1 MNYME
6 ILKITAKSS
15 PIPTIVTII
24 VAITF
29 SKVLDK
35 EISDLVTI
43 VTLILTF
50 LIILALIVYS
60 KLPAK
65 TTNDETAKEFSKNKL
80 SDIEL
85 EDGEVFIGS
94 KDSKDGATSFKENEI
109 SRIKSK
115 NGDVFI
121 GSKGK

>member
-24 VAITF
+24 IAITF

-60 KLPAK
+60 KLPVK
-65 TTNDETAKEFSKNKL
+65 TTNDAIAKEFSKNKL

-94 KDSKDGATSFKENEI
+94 KDSKDGVTSFKDNEI
-109 SRIKSK
+109 SGIKSK

>member
-15 PIPTIVTII
+15 PIPTIITII

-43 VTLILTF
+43 VALILTF

-65 TTNDETAKEFSKNKL
+65 KTSNATAKEFSKNKL

-94 KDSKDGATSFKENEI
+94 KDSKDVVTSFKENEI
-109 SRIKSK
+109 SGIKSK